1 MAIVYTKELPRERS
15 QSGAHGETY
24 TYTRAFLVRTD
35 SPTEPLPNITNA
47 PGFAWLDDHPDDAS
61 VGALSFETS
70 PADDSSL
77 LYYVKV
83 KYGARPVDADSSW
96 SPGGVPG
103 AVEGLMKFPVWSGS
117 SSVTTGPCLEDKD
130 DEMIVNSAGDPLEG
144 MEMEMADAKLS
155 VTNYATTHTNWMTA
169 AATYTNTCNNATWN
183 GGAIDCWK
191 CQGCSAKLATEN
203 VGGVTFNFWE
213 LTWEFAY
220 RAKSWRLRPW
230 DIGFAERCDSEGVA
244 SAGGTSRK
252 AIKGPDGKATAR
264 PVALAAGVAKPAGQP
279 PDALSFVIYQRQ
291 NFMTAFG
298 EVFTPAS
305 GPA

>member
-1 MAIVYTKELPRERS
+1 MTIIYCKELPRERS
-15 QSGAHGETY
+15 QSGKHGETY
-24 TYTRAFLVRTD
+24 TYTQAFLVRTD
-35 SPTEPLPNITNA
+35 DPSEPLPNITNA
-47 PGFAWLDDHPDDAS
+47 PGFAWLDSHPDDAS

-83 KYGARPVDADSSW
+83 KYGARPYTAPPDD
-96 SPGGVPG
+96 PPETPG
-103 AVEGLMKFPVWSGS
+103 AVAGLMKFPVWSGS

-155 VTNYATTHTNWMTA
+155 VTNYATTHTNWMIA

-183 GGAIDCWK
+183 GGAIDQWK

-244 SAGGTSRK
+244 SATGTSRK

-264 PVALAAGVAKPAGQP
+264 PVALAAGVAKPAGQK
-279 PDALSFVIYQRQ
+279 PDALSFVIYERQ

>member
-1 MAIVYTKELPRERS
+1 MAIVYCKELPRERS

-47 PGFAWLDDHPDDAS
+47 PGFAWLDDHPDDNS

-83 KYGARPVDADSSW
+83 KYGARPVDADTEW
-96 SPGGVPG
+96 SPEGIPFSVP
-103 AVEGLMKFPVWSGS
+103 GLMKFPVWSGS
-117 SSVTTGPCLEDKD
+117 SSVTTGPCLYDKD
-130 DEMIVNSAGDPLEG
+130 DHSIVNSAGDALEG
-144 MEMEMADAKLS
+144 MEMEMADAKLT
-155 VTNYATTHTNWMTA
+155 VTNYALTESAWMTA
-169 AATYTNTCNNATWN
+169 AATYTNTCNTGNWN

-191 CQGCSAKLATEN
+191 CQGCSAKLTTEN
-203 VGGVTFNFWE
+203 YNAVTYVFWE

-230 DIGFAERCDSEGVA
+230 DIGFAEKCDSDGVA
-244 SAGGTSRK
+244 SSVGTYRK
-252 AIKGPDGKATAR
+252 AIKGIDGKVTPR

-279 PDALSFVIYQRQ
+279 PDPLAFVIYQR
-291 NFMTAFG
+291 NDFGAAFG
-298 EVFTPAS
+298 EVFTPPS
-305 GPA
+305 GPT

>member
-1 MAIVYTKELPRERS
+1 MAIIYCKELPRERS

-35 SPTEPLPNITNA
+35 DPSEPLPNITNA
-47 PGFAWLDDHPDDAS
+47 PGFAWLDSHPDDAS

-83 KYGARPVDADSSW
+83 KYGSRPHTAPPEDPPNT
-96 SPGGVPG
+96 PGSVP
-103 AVEGLMKFPVWSGS
+103 GLMKFPVWSGS

-130 DEMIVNSAGDPLEG
+130 KEAIVNSAGDPLEG
-144 MEMEMADAKLS
+144 MEMEMADAKLT
-155 VTNYATTHTNWMTA
+155 VTNYALSHTAWMTA
-169 AATYTNTCNNATWN
+169 AATYTNTCNTGNWN

-203 VGGVTFNFWE
+203 VDGTTYVFWE

-220 RAKSWRLRPW
+220 RAQSWRLRPW

-244 SAGGTSRK
+244 SSTGTNRK
-252 AIKGPDGKATAR
+252 AIKGADGKATAR

-291 NFMTAFG
+291 NFSTAFG
-298 EVFTPAS
+298 EVFTP
-305 GPA
+305 G

>member
-1 MAIVYTKELPRERS
+1 MTIIYCKELPRERS
-15 QSGAHGETY
+15 QSGKHGETY

-61 VGALSFETS
+61 VGALEFETS

-83 KYGARPVDADSSW
+83 QYGARPVDADSSW
-96 SPGGVPG
+96 SPGDVPG
-103 AVEGLMKFPVWSGS
+103 TIAGLMKFPVWSGS

-130 DEMIVNSAGDPLEG
+130 AHKIVNSAGDPLEG
-144 MEMEMADAKLS
+144 MEMEMADAKLTL
-155 VTNYATTHTNWMTA
+155 TNYAATHTAWMTA
-169 AATYTNTCNNATWN
+169 AQTYTNTCNNASWN
-183 GGAIDCWK
+183 GGGIDKWK
-191 CQGCSAKLATEN
+191 CQGCAAKLSTEN
-203 VGGVTFNFWE
+203 VNGITYVFWE

-220 RAKSWRLRPW
+220 RAKSWRLEPW

-244 SAGGTSRK
+244 SAAGTKRR
-252 AIKGPDGKATAR
+252 AIRGFDGKVTPR
-264 PVALAAGVAKPAGQP
+264 PVALAAGVAKPAGEP
-279 PDALSFVIYQRQ
+279 PDALVFWPYNRYDFGSV
-291 NFMTAFG
+291 FG

-305 GPA
+305 GPT